1 MKMLKPEQLKTH
13 RFISAGRGTYEADDV
28 DSFFSEVTAS
38 YEQMFRENGEL
49 VKKISLLAE
58 RVSQYKND
66 EDNIRRALLTAERMA
81 DKIQREA
88 QQAAQEQLDSAEKK
102 SQELVASAQN
112 RADVLE
118 TAASVK
124 ASQLNE
130 ESQRAASE
138 RITNAERTASVMISD
153 AEKKSNEIIEEAKRT
168 AQAELDRINS
178 EIKANSSALEV
189 LSEEVTQFKRSLLDV
204 YRKHIELI
212 TSLPER
218 ECAEGQATDTSQDEA
233 YETAENAETESNN
246 IEQEKSTDSDPVTD
260 DEISPD
266 FDETLS
272 DEPFAPDEIVAND
285 IAKAADK
292 FVDEESDADDSDDSY
307 DPLMAAVDSFAV
319 EEPEEKNDDTNIS
332 EPSDTDESDNAEESD
347 SEKEDFLK
355 GFVIDLDEIESDI
368 TPDAEKR
375 DGYETVSENHAD
387 DSEPE
392 EKFSEPETHS
402 RFRGF
407 FKK

>member
-102 SQELVASAQN
+102 SQELIASAQN

-189 LSEEVTQFKRSLLDV
+189 LSEEVTHFKRSLLDV

-218 ECAEGQATDTSQDEA
+218 ECAEEQTDTSKDEA
-233 YETAENAETESNN
+233 SEPSENSEAESN
-246 IEQEKSTDSDPVTD
+246 IEPEKSTDSDPVTD
-260 DEISPD
+260 EEISPD

-285 IAKAADK
+285 IAKAAEK
-292 FVDEESDADDSDDSY
+292 FVGEESGVDDSDDSY
-307 DPLMAAVDSFAV
+307 DPLIAAVDSFAV

-332 EPSDTDESDNAEESD
+332 EPSDTDESDNEEED

-375 DGYETVSENHAD
+375 DGYETVSENQAD

>member
-102 SQELVASAQN
+102 SQELIASAQN

-189 LSEEVTQFKRSLLDV
+189 LSEEVTNFKRSLLDV

-218 ECAEGQATDTSQDEA
+218 ECAEEQTDTSKDEA
-233 YETAENAETESNN
+233 SEPAEKSEAESN
-246 IEQEKSTDSDPVTD
+246 IEPEKSTDSDPVTD
-260 DEISPD
+260 EEISPD

-285 IAKAADK
+285 IAKAAEK
-292 FVDEESDADDSDDSY
+292 FVGEESDVDDSDDSY

-319 EEPEEKNDDTNIS
+319 EEPGEKNDDTNIS
-332 EPSDTDESDNAEESD
+332 EPSDIDDSDNDEEED

-368 TPDAEKR
+368 TSDAEKR
-375 DGYETVSENHAD
+375 DEYETVSENQAD

>member
-1 MKMLKPEQLKTH
+1 M
-13 RFISAGRGTYEADDV
+13 
-28 DSFFSEVTAS
+28 
-38 YEQMFRENGEL
+38 
-49 VKKISLLAE
+49 
-58 RVSQYKND
+58 SQYKND

-178 EIKANSSALEV
+178 EIKVNSSALEV
-189 LSEEVTQFKRSLLDV
+189 LSEEVTHFKRSLLDV

-218 ECAEGQATDTSQDEA
+218 ECAEEQTDTSQDEA
-233 YETAENAETESNN
+233 SEPAEKSEAESN
-246 IEQEKSTDSDPVTD
+246 IEPEKSTDSDPVTD
-260 DEISPD
+260 EEISPD

-285 IAKAADK
+285 IAKAAEK
-292 FVDEESDADDSDDSY
+292 FVGEESDVDDSDDSY

-319 EEPEEKNDDTNIS
+319 EEPGEKNDDTNIS
-332 EPSDTDESDNAEESD
+332 EPSDIDESDNDEEED

-368 TPDAEKR
+368 TSDAEKR
-375 DGYETVSENHAD
+375 DEYETVSENQAD

-402 RFRGF
+402 RFRGV

>member
-218 ECAEGQATDTSQDEA
+218 ECAAEQTDTSQDEVS
-233 YETAENAETESNN
+233 EPAENVEAESN
-246 IEQEKSTDSDPVTD
+246 IEQEKSTDSEPTMDGEV
-260 DEISPD
+260 SPD

-292 FVDEESDADDSDDSY
+292 FVGEESDVGDSDDSY

-319 EEPEEKNDDTNIS
+319 EELEERNDDTDIS

-375 DGYETVSENHAD
+375 DEYETVSENQVD
-387 DSEPE
+387 DSEQE

>member
-102 SQELVASAQN
+102 SQELIASAQN

-178 EIKANSSALEV
+178 EIKVNSSTLEV
-189 LSEEVTQFKRSLLDV
+189 LSEEVTHFKRSLLDV

-218 ECAEGQATDTSQDEA
+218 ECAEEQTDTSKDEA
-233 YETAENAETESNN
+233 SEPSENSEAESN
-246 IEQEKSTDSDPVTD
+246 IEPEKSTDSDPVTD
-260 DEISPD
+260 EEISPD

-285 IAKAADK
+285 IAKAAEK
-292 FVDEESDADDSDDSY
+292 FVGEESDVDDSDDNY

-319 EEPEEKNDDTNIS
+319 EEPGEKNDDTNIS

-368 TPDAEKR
+368 TSDAEKR
-375 DGYETVSENHAD
+375 DEYETVSENQAD
-387 DSEPE
+387 DSEQE

>member
-189 LSEEVTQFKRSLLDV
+189 LGEEVTQFKRSLLDV

-218 ECAEGQATDTSQDEA
+218 ECAAEQTDTSQDEA
-233 YETAENAETESNN
+233 YETAENTETESNN

-347 SEKEDFLK
+347 SEKENFLK

-375 DGYETVSENHAD
+375 DGYETVSENQAD
-387 DSEPE
+387 DSEAE

>member
-66 EDNIRRALLTAERMA
+66 EGNIRRALLTAERMA

-218 ECAEGQATDTSQDEA
+218 ECTEEQTDTSQDE
-233 YETAENAETESNN
+233 ESEPAENVEAESN

-260 DEISPD
+260 EEISPD

-285 IAKAADK
+285 IAKAAEK
-292 FVDEESDADDSDDSY
+292 FVGEESDVDDSDDSY
-307 DPLMAAVDSFAV
+307 DPLIAAVDSFAV

-332 EPSDTDESDNAEESD
+332 EPSDTDESDNDEEED

-375 DGYETVSENHAD
+375 DGYETVSENQAD

>member
-28 DSFFSEVTAS
+28 DLFFSEVTAS

-189 LSEEVTQFKRSLLDV
+189 LGEEVTHFKRSLLDV

-218 ECAEGQATDTSQDEA
+218 ECAEEQTDTSQDEA
-233 YETAENAETESNN
+233 SEPAEKSEAESN
-246 IEQEKSTDSDPVTD
+246 IEPEKSTDSDPVTD
-260 DEISPD
+260 EEISPD

-285 IAKAADK
+285 IAKAAEK
-292 FVDEESDADDSDDSY
+292 FVGEESDVDDSDDSY
-307 DPLMAAVDSFAV
+307 DPLIAAVDSFAV

-332 EPSDTDESDNAEESD
+332 EPSDTDESDNDEEED

-368 TPDAEKR
+368 TSDAEKR
-375 DGYETVSENHAD
+375 DEYETVSENQAD

>member
-28 DSFFSEVTAS
+28 DSFFSEVAAS

-178 EIKANSSALEV
+178 EIKVNSSALEV
-189 LSEEVTQFKRSLLDV
+189 LSEEVTNFKRSLLDV

-218 ECAEGQATDTSQDEA
+218 ECAEEQSDTSQDEA
-233 YETAENAETESNN
+233 SEPAEKSEAESN
-246 IEQEKSTDSDPVTD
+246 IEPEKSTDSDPVTD
-260 DEISPD
+260 EEISPD

-285 IAKAADK
+285 IAKAAEK
-292 FVDEESDADDSDDSY
+292 FVGEESDVDDSDDSY
-307 DPLMAAVDSFAV
+307 DPLIAAVDSFAV
-319 EEPEEKNDDTNIS
+319 EESEEKNDDTNIS
-332 EPSDTDESDNAEESD
+332 EPSDTDESDNDEEED

-375 DGYETVSENHAD
+375 DGYETVSENQAD

>member
-178 EIKANSSALEV
+178 EIKVNSSALEV
-189 LSEEVTQFKRSLLDV
+189 LSEEVTHFKRSLLDV

-218 ECAEGQATDTSQDEA
+218 ECAEEQTDTSQDKASEPSENSEA
-233 YETAENAETESNN
+233 ESN
-246 IEQEKSTDSDPVTD
+246 IEPEKSTDSDPVTD
-260 DEISPD
+260 EEISPD

-285 IAKAADK
+285 IAKAAEK
-292 FVDEESDADDSDDSY
+292 SVGEESDVDYSDDSY

-319 EEPEEKNDDTNIS
+319 EEPGEKNDDTNIS
-332 EPSDTDESDNAEESD
+332 EPSDIDKSDNDEEED
-347 SEKEDFLK
+347 SEKEEFLK

-375 DGYETVSENHAD
+375 DGYETVSENQAD

>member
-88 QQAAQEQLDSAEKK
+88 QQAAQEQIDSAEKK
-102 SQELVASAQN
+102 SQELIASAQN

-189 LSEEVTQFKRSLLDV
+189 LGEEVTQFKRSLLDV

-218 ECAEGQATDTSQDEA
+218 ECAEEQATDASQDKA
-233 YETAENAETESNN
+233 YETAEDTEAESN
-246 IEQEKSTDSDPVTD
+246 IEPEKSTDSEPAMDG
-260 DEISPD
+260 EISPD

-292 FVDEESDADDSDDSY
+292 FVGEESDVDDSDDSY
-307 DPLMAAVDSFAV
+307 DPLMATVDSFAV
-319 EEPEEKNDDTNIS
+319 EEPEERNDDTDIS
-332 EPSDTDESDNAEESD
+332 EPSDTDESDNDEEED

-387 DSEPE
+387 DSEAE

>member
-1 MKMLKPEQLKTH
+1 MLKPEQLKTH

-218 ECAEGQATDTSQDEA
+218 ECAEEQTDTSQDEA
-233 YETAENAETESNN
+233 SEPAEKSEAESN
-246 IEQEKSTDSDPVTD
+246 IEPEKSTDSDPVTD
-260 DEISPD
+260 GEISPD

-307 DPLMAAVDSFAV
+307 DPLMAAVDLFAV

-375 DGYETVSENHAD
+375 DEYETVSENQVD
-387 DSEPE
+387 DSEQE

>member
-102 SQELVASAQN
+102 SQELIASAQN

-189 LSEEVTQFKRSLLDV
+189 LSEEVTNFKRSLLDV

-218 ECAEGQATDTSQDEA
+218 ECAEEQTDTSKDEA
-233 YETAENAETESNN
+233 SEPAEKSEAESN
-246 IEQEKSTDSDPVTD
+246 IEPEKSTDSDPVTD
-260 DEISPD
+260 EEISPD

-285 IAKAADK
+285 IAKAAEK
-292 FVDEESDADDSDDSY
+292 FVGEESDVDDSDDSY

-332 EPSDTDESDNAEESD
+332 EPSDTDESDNDEEED

-368 TPDAEKR
+368 TSDAEKR
-375 DGYETVSENHAD
+375 DEYETVSENQAD

>member
-218 ECAEGQATDTSQDEA
+218 ECAEEQTDTSKDEA
-233 YETAENAETESNN
+233 SEPAEKSEAESN
-246 IEQEKSTDSDPVTD
+246 IEPEKSTDSDPVTD
-260 DEISPD
+260 EEISPD

-285 IAKAADK
+285 IAKAAEK
-292 FVDEESDADDSDDSY
+292 FVGEESDVDDSDDSY

-332 EPSDTDESDNAEESD
+332 EPSDTDESDNDEEED

-375 DGYETVSENHAD
+375 DGYETVSENQAD

>member
-28 DSFFSEVTAS
+28 DSFFSEVAAS

-189 LSEEVTQFKRSLLDV
+189 LSEEVTNFKRSLLDV

-218 ECAEGQATDTSQDEA
+218 ECAEEQTDTSQDEA
-233 YETAENAETESNN
+233 SEPAEKSEAESN
-246 IEQEKSTDSDPVTD
+246 IEPEKSTDSDPVTD
-260 DEISPD
+260 EEISPD

-285 IAKAADK
+285 IAKAAEK
-292 FVDEESDADDSDDSY
+292 FVGEESDVDDSDDSY

-319 EEPEEKNDDTNIS
+319 EEPGEKNDDTNIS
-332 EPSDTDESDNAEESD
+332 EPSDIDDSDNDEEED

-368 TPDAEKR
+368 TSDAEKR
-375 DGYETVSENHAD
+375 DEYETVSENQAD